1 MEDRLASFCLYVFSL
16 DSISFQTPIYE
27 PNHRFII
34 DEITQR
40 KKKRKSKDFTYYK
53 PHYNHINLIQRF
65 RLTQKYRSI
74 FFFINYLNY
83 YYYYYHKT
91 IIQYFISLYELYS
104 FLAIYRKTLLNI
116 NYNIIKFRIILIII
130 YFSFISFYLKS
141 YILLFREHPQHLF
154 IQMQ

>member
-1 MEDRLASFCLYVFSL
+1 MKS
-16 DSISFQTPIYE
+16 
-27 PNHRFII
+27 HRG
-34 DEITQR
+34 
-40 KKKRKSKDFTYYK
+40 KRKEKAKILRTI
-53 PHYNHINLIQRF
+53 NHINLIQRF

-74 FFFINYLNY
+74 SFFINYLNY